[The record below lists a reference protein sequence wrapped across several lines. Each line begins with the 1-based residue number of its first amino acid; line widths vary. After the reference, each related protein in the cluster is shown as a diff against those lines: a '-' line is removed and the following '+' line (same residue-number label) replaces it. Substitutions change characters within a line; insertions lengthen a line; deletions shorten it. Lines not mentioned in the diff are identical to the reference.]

1 MRKVMTAVGAL
12 LVLSSLAL
20 STLFAGETKSM
31 VSGFQVGER
40 TPPFDVVDVT
50 GPNKGQELCYVCN
63 YSGAPTVMAWIN
75 TDPAQATNLVSHMQK
90 LVNQNQGLKAFAVV
104 VAGPEIKPAIEAMAA
119 KRQISIPVVFLPKG
133 KQDQAIGRY
142 KINTA
147 AKTTVLVSKGN
158 KVLANFVNVRP
169 DQLAQIDIA
178 AKRMLAKG
186 I

>member
-1 MRKVMTAVGAL
+1 MRKAMTTMGAL

-20 STLFAGETKSM
+20 SALFAGETKSM

-63 YSGAPTVMAWIN
+63 YGGAPTVMAWIN
-75 TDPAQATNLVSHMQK
+75 TEPAQGTNLVSQMQK

-104 VAGPEIKPAIEAMAA
+104 VGGPEVKPAIQAMAA
-119 KRQISIPVVFLPKG
+119 KHQISMPIVFLPKG
-133 KQDQAIGRY
+133 KHDPAIDRY
-142 KINTA
+142 NINTA
-147 AKTTVLVSKGN
+147 AKTTVMVSKGN
-158 KVLANFVNVRP
+158 KVVANFVNVGP
-169 DQLAQIDIA
+169 GQLSQIGLAAKKMLAQ
-178 AKRMLAKG
+178 G